1 MISNQF
7 LWLIA
12 SSARNFE
19 DFTIFILPKI
29 KLHSYFLNCRGFQN
43 TIFMKKL
50 LTQLNKSYHLFYL
63 AMVFFAGI
71 GLIFLVFPGES
82 RFKYEFQKGS
92 PWRHETLI
100 APFNFAI
107 LKTDAEQK
115 IENDSTLKTYIPYFT
130 LDTLIGT
137 SKVGEFTIALS
148 KLKESNPT
156 LKSIENI
163 QILPDI
169 LRNIYQIGIL
179 PQAINSYKELEG
191 KTEIMQIRGKKADRI
206 TISNLHSIKA
216 AYQDFSD
223 TIRKISGNLYP
234 EISQKINLSD
244 FVTENLYYDEK
255 INQNEKKQLLDKLS
269 TTKGMVQAGER
280 IIFQGDLVG
289 QEKFLILESLKQA
302 YETKRGDNMEYFLVI
317 AGRLVIISALIFLM
331 FLYLLFYRRE
341 LFDHKR
347 NLSFII
353 SMIVL
358 MIFLAGIATT
368 MKSVSIYIVPMA
380 ILPILVRIFFDSR
393 TAIFSLMV
401 TTLIIGYFAPN
412 SYEYIILQMIA
423 GIIAVFSLNKLHKR
437 SHLVVSALSVFIAY
451 SVVYTAMALVQEGS
465 LETIDWKNIQW
476 FGFSSLFIFITYP
489 LIYIFEKIFGFVS
502 DVTLIELS
510 NTNQPLLRKLAEE
523 APGTFQ
529 HSLQVANLAEA
540 VIQRIGGNPFL
551 VYAGAL
557 YHDIGKMYK
566 SDYFIENQVVGM
578 NPHDSLDYLKSAS
591 IIIDHVTNG
600 VQLARKY
607 KLPEILISFITTH
620 HGTTQSNYF
629 YKKYQIE
636 NPGVEVDTNLFSYPG
651 PLPHN
656 KEMAVLMLT
665 DGVEATAH
673 SLKEKT
679 AASFSEMI
687 ESLVEQKI
695 KSNQL
700 IDADLTLREIT
711 ILKSTLLE
719 KLVSIYHIRI
729 EYPK

>member
-1 MISNQF
+1 
-7 LWLIA
+7 
-12 SSARNFE
+12 
-19 DFTIFILPKI
+19 
-29 KLHSYFLNCRGFQN
+29 
-43 TIFMKKL
+43 MKKL
-50 LTQLNKSYHLFYL
+50 LTRLNKSYHLFYL
-63 AMVFFAGI
+63 TTVFIAGI

-82 RFKYEFQKGS
+82 RFRFEFQKGS

-107 LKTDAEQK
+107 LKTDAEIK
-115 IENDSTLKTYIPYFT
+115 IENDSTLKTYVPYFT
-130 LDTLIGT
+130 LDTLIEN
-137 SKVGEFTIALS
+137 SKVGVFTLELS
-148 KLKESNPT
+148 KLADKNPSVKACES
-156 LKSIENI
+156 IHD
-163 QILPDI
+163 LPGI
-169 LRNIYQIGIL
+169 LRNIYNSGIL
-179 PQAINSYKELEG
+179 SQPLNSYKELEE
-191 KTEIMQIRGKKADRI
+191 KSEIIKIRGNKAERLPVI
-206 TISNLHSIKA
+206 RLNSIKS
-216 AYQDFSD
+216 AYQELND
-223 TIRKISGNLYP
+223 TVRKITGKYYP
-234 EISQKINLSD
+234 EIIQKINLSD
-244 FVTENLYYDEK
+244 YIAGNLDFDEK
-255 INQNEKKQLLDKLS
+255 INRDEKKQLLDKLS
-269 TTKGMVQAGER
+269 ATKGMVQAGER

-289 QEKFLILESLKQA
+289 QEKFMILESLKQA
-302 YETKRGDNMEYFLVI
+302 YETKRGDNIQYLLVI
-317 AGRLVIISALIFLM
+317 AGRLIIITSLIVLM

-353 SMIVL
+353 MMIVL
-358 MIFLAGIATT
+358 MVFMAAFATK
-368 MKSVSIYIVPMA
+368 MKLINIYMVPMA
-380 ILPILVRIFFDSR
+380 ILPILIRIFYDSR
-393 TAIFSLMV
+393 TAIFSLVV

-412 SYEYIILQMIA
+412 SYEYIILQIVA
-423 GIIAVFSLNKLHKR
+423 GIIAVFTLNKLHKR
-437 SHLVVSALSVFIAY
+437 SHLVISAFAVFLSY
-451 SVVYTAMALVQEGS
+451 SVVYIAMAMVQEGS
-465 LETIDWKNIQW
+465 LENINWEALEW
-476 FGFSSLFIFITYP
+476 FGISSFLIFITYP
-489 LIYIFEKIFGFVS
+489 LIDIFERIFGFVS

-540 VIQRIGGNPFL
+540 VIQRIGGNPYL

-557 YHDIGKMYK
+557 YHDIGKTYK

-578 NPHDSLDYLKSAS
+578 NPHDALDYLKSAE

-607 KLPEILISFITTH
+607 KLPEVLISFITTH

-636 NPGVEVDTNLFSYPG
+636 NPGIEVDTTLFSYPG

-665 DGVEATAH
+665 DGIEATAH
-673 SLKEKT
+673 SLKEKS
-679 AASFSEMI
+679 AATFREMI
-687 ESLVEQKI
+687 DYLVDQKI

>member
-1 MISNQF
+1 
-7 LWLIA
+7 
-12 SSARNFE
+12 
-19 DFTIFILPKI
+19 
-29 KLHSYFLNCRGFQN
+29 
-43 TIFMKKL
+43 MKKL
-50 LTQLNKSYHLFYL
+50 LTQLNHSYHLVYL
-63 AMVFFAGI
+63 AMVFIAGI

-107 LKTDAEQK
+107 LKTDLEMRA
-115 IENDSTLKTYIPYFT
+115 ENDSALKTYLPYFT
-130 LDTLIGT
+130 LDTLIST
-137 SKVGEFTIALS
+137 SKVDEFTLAFS
-148 KLKESNPT
+148 KLKELNPEI
-156 LKSIENI
+156 KAVKNI
-163 QILPDI
+163 QMLPDI
-169 LRNIYQIGIL
+169 LRNIYQSGIL
-179 PQAINSYKELEG
+179 QQPVNSYKELDG
-191 KTEIMQIRGKKADRI
+191 KSEIMQIRGNKADRI
-206 TISNLHSIKA
+206 PINRLHSIKE
-216 AYQDFSD
+216 AYQNFND
-223 TIRKISGNLYP
+223 TIRKISGKFYP
-234 EISQKINLSD
+234 EIIQKINLSD
-244 FVTENLYYDEK
+244 FVTENLSYDDK
-255 INQNEKKQLLDKLS
+255 INRDEKKQLLDKLS
-269 TTKGMVQAGER
+269 ATKGMVQAGER

-289 QEKFLILESLKQA
+289 QEKFMILESLKQA
-302 YETKRGDNMEYFLVI
+302 YETKRGDNMEYILVI
-317 AGRLVIISALIFLM
+317 AGRMIIISSLIVLM

-347 NLSFII
+347 NMTFII
-353 SMIVL
+353 MMIVL
-358 MIFLAGIATT
+358 MVFMAGFATKV
-368 MKSVSIYIVPMA
+368 KSLNIYMVPMA

-423 GIIAVFSLNKLHKR
+423 GIIAVFTLNKLHKR
-437 SHLVVSALSVFIAY
+437 SHLVLSAMAVFIAY
-451 SVVYTAMALVQEGS
+451 SVVYTAIALVQEGS

-476 FGFSSLFIFITYP
+476 FAISSLFIFITYP
-489 LIYIFEKIFGFVS
+489 LIYLFEKAFGFVS

-540 VIQRIGGNPFL
+540 VIQKIGGNPYL

-557 YHDIGKMYK
+557 YHDIGKTYK
-566 SDYFIENQVVGM
+566 SDYFIENQVAGM

-600 VQLARKY
+600 VLLARKY
-607 KLPEILISFITTH
+607 KLPEILISFITSH

-636 NPGVEVDTNLFSYPG
+636 NPGVEVDTKLFSYPG
-651 PLPHN
+651 PLPYN

-665 DGVEATAH
+665 DGIEATAH
-673 SLKEKT
+673 SLKEKS
-679 AASFSEMI
+679 AVSFSEMI
-687 ESLVEQKI
+687 ENIVDQKI

-700 IDADLTLREIT
+700 INADLTLREIT

-719 KLVSIYHIRI
+719 KLVSIYHVRI

>member
-1 MISNQF
+1 
-7 LWLIA
+7 
-12 SSARNFE
+12 
-19 DFTIFILPKI
+19 
-29 KLHSYFLNCRGFQN
+29 
-43 TIFMKKL
+43 MKKL
-50 LTQLNKSYHLFYL
+50 LTQLNHSYHLVYL
-63 AMVFFAGI
+63 AMVFIAGI

-107 LKTDAEQK
+107 LKTDLEMRA
-115 IENDSTLKTYIPYFT
+115 ENDSALKTYLPYFT
-130 LDTLIGT
+130 LDTLIST
-137 SKVGEFTIALS
+137 SKVDEFTLAFS
-148 KLKESNPT
+148 KLKELNPEI
-156 LKSIENI
+156 KAVKNI
-163 QILPDI
+163 QMLPDI
-169 LRNIYQIGIL
+169 LRNIYQSGIL
-179 PQAINSYKELEG
+179 QQPVNSYKELDG
-191 KTEIMQIRGKKADRI
+191 KSEIMQIRGNKADRI
-206 TISNLHSIKA
+206 PINRLHSIKE
-216 AYQDFSD
+216 AYQNFND
-223 TIRKISGNLYP
+223 TIRKISGKFYP
-234 EISQKINLSD
+234 EIIQKINLSD
-244 FVTENLYYDEK
+244 FVTENLSYDDK
-255 INQNEKKQLLDKLS
+255 INRDEKKQLLDKLS
-269 TTKGMVQAGER
+269 ATKGMVQAGER

-289 QEKFLILESLKQA
+289 QEKFMILESLKQA
-302 YETKRGDNMEYFLVI
+302 YETKRGDNMEYILVI
-317 AGRLVIISALIFLM
+317 TGRMIIISSLIVLM

-347 NLSFII
+347 NMTFII
-353 SMIVL
+353 MMIVL
-358 MIFLAGIATT
+358 MVFMAGFATKV
-368 MKSVSIYIVPMA
+368 KSLNIYMVPMA

-423 GIIAVFSLNKLHKR
+423 GIIAVFTLNKLHKR
-437 SHLVVSALSVFIAY
+437 SHLVLSAMAVFIAY
-451 SVVYTAMALVQEGS
+451 SVVYTAIALVQEGS

-476 FGFSSLFIFITYP
+476 FAISSLFIFITYP
-489 LIYIFEKIFGFVS
+489 LIYLFEKAFGFVS

-540 VIQRIGGNPFL
+540 VIQKIGGNPYL

-557 YHDIGKMYK
+557 YHDIGKTYK
-566 SDYFIENQVVGM
+566 SDYFIENQVAGM

-600 VQLARKY
+600 VLLARKY
-607 KLPEILISFITTH
+607 KLPEILISFITSH

-636 NPGVEVDTNLFSYPG
+636 NPGVEVDTKLFSYPG
-651 PLPHN
+651 PLPYN

-665 DGVEATAH
+665 DGIEATAH
-673 SLKEKT
+673 SLKEKS
-679 AASFSEMI
+679 AVSFSEMI
-687 ESLVEQKI
+687 ENIVDQKI

-700 IDADLTLREIT
+700 INADLTLREIT

-719 KLVSIYHIRI
+719 KLVSIYHVRI

>member
-1 MISNQF
+1 
-7 LWLIA
+7 
-12 SSARNFE
+12 
-19 DFTIFILPKI
+19 
-29 KLHSYFLNCRGFQN
+29 
-43 TIFMKKL
+43 MKKL
-50 LTQLNKSYHLFYL
+50 LTRLNKSYHLFYL
-63 AMVFFAGI
+63 ASVIVAGI

-82 RFKYEFQKGS
+82 RFRFEFQKGS

-107 LKTDAEQK
+107 LKTDAEIK
-115 IENDSTLKTYIPYFT
+115 IENDSTLKTYVPYFT
-130 LDTLIGT
+130 LDTLIEN
-137 SKVGEFTIALS
+137 SKVGVFTLELS
-148 KLKESNPT
+148 KLADKNPSLKACESIHN
-156 LKSIENI
+156 
-163 QILPDI
+163 LPGI
-169 LRNIYQIGIL
+169 LRNIYNTGIL
-179 PQAINSYKELEG
+179 PKPINSYKELEG
-191 KTEIMQIRGKKADRI
+191 KSEIIKIRGNKAEKIPVIRL
-206 TISNLHSIKA
+206 NSIKS
-216 AYQDFSD
+216 AYQELND
-223 TIRKISGNLYP
+223 TVRKITGKYYA
-234 EISQKINLSD
+234 EIIQKIILSD
-244 FVTENLYYDEK
+244 YIAENLDFDEK
-255 INQNEKKQLLDKLS
+255 INRDEKKQLLDKLS
-269 TTKGMVQAGER
+269 ATKGMVQAGER

-289 QEKFLILESLKQA
+289 QEKYMILESLKQA
-302 YETKRGDNMEYFLVI
+302 YETKRGDNIEYLLVI
-317 AGRLVIISALIFLM
+317 AGRLIIITSLIGLM

-353 SMIVL
+353 MMIVL
-358 MIFLAGIATT
+358 MVFMAAFAT
-368 MKSVSIYIVPMA
+368 KVKLINIYMVPMA
-380 ILPILVRIFFDSR
+380 ILPILIRIFYDSR
-393 TAIFSLMV
+393 TAIFSLVV

-412 SYEYIILQMIA
+412 SYEYIILQIVA
-423 GIIAVFSLNKLHKR
+423 GIIAVFTLNKLHKR
-437 SHLVVSALSVFIAY
+437 SHLVISAFAVFASY
-451 SVVYTAMALVQEGS
+451 SLVYIAMAMVQEGS
-465 LETIDWKNIQW
+465 LENINWEALEW
-476 FGFSSLFIFITYP
+476 FGISSFLIFITYP
-489 LIYIFEKIFGFVS
+489 LIDIFERIFGFVS

-510 NTNQPLLRKLAEE
+510 NSNQPLLRKLAEE

-557 YHDIGKMYK
+557 YHDIGKTYK
-566 SDYFIENQVVGM
+566 SEYFIENQVAGM
-578 NPHDSLDYLKSAS
+578 NPHDSLDYLKSAV
-591 IIIDHVTNG
+591 IIIDHVTYG

-607 KLPEILISFITTH
+607 KLPEVLISFITTH

-636 NPGVEVDTNLFSYPG
+636 NPGVVVDTTLFSYPG

-665 DGVEATAH
+665 DGIEATAH

-679 AASFSEMI
+679 AATFSEMI
-687 ESLVEQKI
+687 DYLVDQKI